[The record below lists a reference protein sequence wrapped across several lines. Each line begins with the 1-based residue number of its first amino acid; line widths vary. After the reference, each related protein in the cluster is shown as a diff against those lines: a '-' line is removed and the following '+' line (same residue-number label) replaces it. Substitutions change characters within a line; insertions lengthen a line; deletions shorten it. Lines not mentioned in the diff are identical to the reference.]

1 MSAIDKYEKRKE
13 QNRINQANRRAL
25 LREDEEYKKK
35 IAEKAREQYANRMAK
50 VKTEMKV
57 VSQEQVKKKVGAM
70 KYATNIINDVF
81 DKILKDIP
89 VKEERE
95 PKAHQGQ
102 TEKIRRKQGRPK
114 IYQLKDDMTDSEKK
128 IVQQKLRKA
137 EYMKVWMANKRR
149 ELKEIKNKKD

>member
-25 LREDEEYKKK
+25 LREDEEYKKRV
-35 IAEKAREQYANRMAK
+35 AEKAREQYANRMAK

-57 VSQEQVKKKVGAM
+57 VSQQQVKKKVGAM

-81 DKILKDIP
+81 DKIINDIP
-89 VKEERE
+89 VKKDE
-95 PKAHQGQ
+95 KAHQGQ

-114 IYQLKDDMTDSEKK
+114 IYQLRDDMTDGEKK

-137 EYMKVWMANKRR
+137 EYMKVWMANKR
-149 ELKEIKNKKD
+149 KEIKNKKEQKN

>member
-1 MSAIDKYEKRKE
+1 MSAIDKYERRKE

-25 LREDEEYKKK
+25 LREDEEYKKRV
-35 IAEKAREQYANRMAK
+35 AEKAREQYANRMAK

-57 VSQEQVKKKVGAM
+57 VSQQQVKKKVGAM

-81 DKILKDIP
+81 DKIINDIP
-89 VKEERE
+89 VNKEQ
-95 PKAHQGQ
+95 KAHQGQ

-114 IYQLKDDMTDSEKK
+114 IYQLRDDMTDSEKK

-137 EYMKVWMANKRR
+137 EYMKVWMANKR
-149 ELKEIKNKKD
+149 KEVKNKKEQKN